1 MSVYLRKHMR
11 RLIAGTLAVSSVA
24 MVNAAALNK
33 AYGVLSSNV
42 KSSVGNVLTSADI
55 ENAELAVMQ
64 NKELN
69 RAALRAE
76 LEEKEKQK
84 ADEDAAFQAKLDAK
98 FAEIEA
104 AGAVAGDQYRA
115 EAKIRNAAA
124 AKARDDA
131 DAKATAAG
139 QKKIAAAE
147 ATAAKARDDAEAK
160 TIAAQQA
167 TGQPAD
173 HLGFSIHYSSSSGS
187 PSSTSS
193 PSTGSSYTPIIDRLR
208 SVSYSSSY
216 NDHGSG
222 TLLGNFKLT
231 FYCPCEICN
240 GRTDAK
246 TASGTTMAEG
256 RTIAVDKSV
265 IPLGSRVY
273 IDGFG
278 EFIAEDTG
286 SAIVE
291 NRIDICVYSHERA
304 YELGVQYGDV
314 YLLS

>member
-1 MSVYLRKHMR
+1 MSVYLRKQMR
-11 RLIAGTLAVSSVA
+11 RFIAGTLAVSSVA

-42 KSSVGNVLTSADI
+42 KSSVGNVLTATDI
-55 ENAELAVMQ
+55 ETAELAVMQ

-84 ADEDAAFQAKLDAK
+84 ADAEAAAQAKLDAK
-98 FAEIEA
+98 LAEFEA
-104 AGAVAGDQYRA
+104 AGIIAGEEARAAAVAKANA
-115 EAKIRNAAA
+115 E
-124 AKARDDA
+124 AKARDAAEAKAAAEAEKKAA
-131 DAKATAAG
+131 DA
-139 QKKIAAAE
+139 IAAAE
-147 ATAAKARDDAEAK
+147 AKARDDAEAK
-160 TIAAQQA
+160 AIAAQQA
-167 TGQPAD
+167 TRQPAER
-173 HLGFSIHYSSSSGS
+173 LGFSGYYSSGS
-187 PSSTSS
+187 SSRVSS
-193 PSTGSSYTPIIDRLR
+193 ASVDSGYTPEIDRLR
-208 SVSYSSSY
+208 NVSYSPSLTEH
-216 NDHGSG
+216 DSG

-231 FYCPCEICN
+231 FYCPCSICN
-240 GRTDAK
+240 GRSDAK

-256 RTIAVDKSV
+256 RTIAVDASV

-286 SAIVE
+286 SAIIDK
-291 NRIDICVYSHERA
+291 RIDICVYSHERA

-314 YLLS
+314 YLLD